1 MTGCSSHARIDHD
14 AIVVV
19 VVVVAAAVA
28 VAVVLVAAAAAV
40 VVAAV
45 LARIPFSTLRSGGR
59 ERMGLP

>member
-14 AIVVV
+14 AIVVIV
-19 VVVVAAAVA
+19 VVVVAAVA
-28 VAVVLVAAAAAV
+28 VAVVLVAAAAV